1 MQRIRD
7 FLLEGIIES
16 VRIAFVHG
24 PRRTSI
30 PLQRLFIRLIHCR
43 SDEQVARMEGRF
55 M

>member
-7 FLLEGIIES
+7 LLLEGLIES

-30 PLQRLFIRLIHCR
+30 PLQRIFIRLIHCR
-43 SDEQVARMEGRF
+43 SAEQVERIGRRF

>member
-7 FLLEGIIES
+7 LLLEGLIES

-43 SDEQVARMEGRF
+43 SAEQIRRMEAGF